1 MSDLINHP
9 PHYNQGKIE
18 VIDAIEDWGLDFH
31 EANIVKYIARAKHKG
46 DELENLQKALWYL
59 NRLIGKKEAKKP
71 FYQCEHQF
79 VAVNNSDQSAPLRAV
94 RAACIK
100 CGYSHILEAGFS
112 PGSRSEEQA
121 AHCECDDSWVVVS
134 AQDKSP
140 YVNCIC
146 ARCEK
151 PVTRR

>member
-59 NRLIGKKEAKKP
+59 NRLVQKKNEVPKP
-71 FYQCEHQF
+71 ENKPERREHT
-79 VAVNNSDQSAPLRAV
+79 
-94 RAACIK
+94 
-100 CGYSHILEAGFS
+100 Y
-112 PGSRSEEQA
+112 
-121 AHCECDDSWVVVS
+121 CECDDSWVVVS

-140 YVNCIC
+140 HINYIC
-146 ARCEK
+146 VRCEK